1 MSHIYDIILH
11 EKPEGV
17 IVQLGGQT
25 ALKLAEKLE
34 RYGIKIFGTSYKALD
49 LAEDRKRF
57 SELLVDLDIPFPSY
71 GTATTADEASAI
83 ADKLDFPILVRPS
96 YVLGGQGMKIVI
108 NKEDSSIYCYSAVF
122 NNKLNDDVYNYKGKI
137 IYSNRMHIE
146 HSSNTIHVMKSFEK
160 NGIYFIENS
169 LTNEKYQLAGERFY
183 YLKNNI
189 AFFINNDHWFTID
202 LTNKKKQKIDKAS
215 YFFTLF
221 YFFLI
226 SINPLMCYTHFYK

>member
-1 MSHIYDIILH
+1 MLSEQFPDSMYSFSDQQELKFNYQDSTNYFKILFQDKLFLLNKNGKQLSAGFDNIKLSNASGYFETESIFKH
-11 EKPEGV
+11 ES
-17 IVQLGGQT
+17 
-25 ALKLAEKLE
+25 KLITTK
-34 RYGIKIFGTSYKALD
+34 G
-49 LAEDRKRF
+49 
-57 SELLVDLDIPFPSY
+57 LVDSTGLEIIKCKY
-71 GTATTADEASAI
+71 
-83 ADKLDFPILVRPS
+83 K
-96 YVLGGQGMKIVI
+96 QIVI
-108 NKEDSSIYCYSAVF
+108 NKEDSSIYCCSAVF

-221 YFFLI
+221 YFI
-226 SINPLMCYTHFYK
+226 IP